1 MSDKTRNDT
10 TTGTTGDG
18 AMSDNVDTTRAP
30 LKPTSFASKLSR
42 LFENKHLGWV
52 ALGIALLAPFVNA
65 TPYAL
70 NVMTTAAIFVL
81 LAAGLNIVVGYCG
94 LLDLGYIAFL
104 AVGAYTAGIL
114 AKAFEL
120 PVLFTVPAVI
130 VMTILAGLIIGAPTL
145 RLRSD
150 YLAIVTLGFG
160 EITRITANNLT
171 ITGGPS
177 GIFGIPGILKIG
189 DFDLQQ
195 PAVFYYVTVLVVSA
209 LVLAAA
215 RLGRSRLG
223 RAWRFVREDEDA
235 AEAMG
240 IHTYK
245 VKMLAYIFGA
255 VWGGFGGVLFASHL
269 SAVSPQSFLFLQSA
283 LVLMAVVLGGMG
295 NMRGVV
301 IGALVISLLP
311 ELLRDLAEYRYL
323 VFGLLLVLVMV
334 FRPQGFWPP
343 RGHEAERKPRDSGG
357 KRGRREKGGDAAET
371 TADAAVARGESR

>member
-1 MSDKTRNDT
+1 MSE
-10 TTGTTGDG
+10 
-18 AMSDNVDTTRAP
+18 NVDTTLAP
-30 LKPTSFASKLSR
+30 KRGGALSSQISR
-42 LFENKHLGWV
+42 LFESKMLGWI
-52 ALGIALLAPFVNA
+52 ALAIALLIPFIIA

-81 LAAGLNIVVGYCG
+81 LASGLNIVVGYCG
-94 LLDLGYIAFL
+94 LLDLGYIAFM
-104 AVGAYTAGIL
+104 AVGAYTSGII

-120 PVLFTVPAVI
+120 PLIFTIPAVL

-177 GIFGIPGILKIG
+177 GIFGIPGLLKIG
-189 DFDLQQ
+189 SFDLQS
-195 PAVFYYVTVLVVSA
+195 PAAFYYATVVIVA
-209 LVLAAA
+209 GFVLAAA
-215 RLGRSRLG
+215 RLGKSRLG

-245 VKMLAYIFGA
+245 VKLMAYIFGA
-255 VWGGFGGVLFASHL
+255 IWGGFGGILFAAHL
-269 SAVSPQSFLFLQSA
+269 SAVSPQSFIFLQSA

-301 IGALVISLLP
+301 LGALVISLLP
-311 ELLRDLAEYRYL
+311 ELLRDLAAYRYL
-323 VFGLLLVLVMV
+323 AFGILLVVVMV
-334 FRPQGFWPP
+334 FRPQGFWPA
-343 RGHEAERKPRDSGG
+343 RGYERERRKRDAIDPPI
-357 KRGRREKGGDAAET
+357 EKGAI
-371 TADAAVARGESR
+371 R

>member
-1 MSDKTRNDT
+1 MTIDNKNE
-10 TTGTTGDG
+10 
-18 AMSDNVDTTRAP
+18 NVDTTMAP
-30 LKPTSFASKLSR
+30 LKPTSFSSRLSR
-42 LFENKHLGWV
+42 LFENKHIGWV
-52 ALGIALLAPFVNA
+52 ALGIALLMPFIIA

-70 NVMTTAAIFVL
+70 NVMTTAAIFVV

-104 AVGAYTAGIL
+104 AVGAYTAGII
-114 AKAFEL
+114 AKAFQM

-160 EITRITANNLT
+160 EITRITANNLEV
-171 ITGGPS
+171 TGGPS
-177 GIFGIPGILKIG
+177 GIFGIPGFLEIG
-189 DFDLQQ
+189 GIDLQE
-195 PAVFYYVTVLVVSA
+195 PVIFYYVTVVIVSG

-215 RLGRSRLG
+215 RLGKSRLG
-223 RAWRFVREDEDA
+223 RAWRFVKEDEDA

-245 VKMLAYIFGA
+245 VKLLAYVFGA

-295 NMRGVV
+295 NMKGVV

-311 ELLRDLAEYRYL
+311 EFLRDFAEYRYL
-323 VFGLLLVLVMV
+323 VFGLLLVVVMV

-343 RGHEAERKPRDSGG
+343 RGFEPERDK
-357 KRGRREKGGDAAET
+357 T
-371 TADAAVARGESR
+371 TMVDAAVAEGRRR

>member
-1 MSDKTRNDT
+1 MTE
-10 TTGTTGDG
+10 
-18 AMSDNVDTTRAP
+18 NVDTTLAP
-30 LKPTSFASKLSR
+30 RKIGKPSNAVSR
-42 LFENKHLGWV
+42 LFESKQLGWV
-52 ALGIALLAPFVNA
+52 ALAIALFAPFVIA

-81 LAAGLNIVVGYCG
+81 LASGLNIVVGYCG
-94 LLDLGYIAFL
+94 LLDLGYIAFM
-104 AVGAYTAGIL
+104 AVGAYTAGIIS
-114 AKAFEL
+114 KAFEL
-120 PVLFTVPAVI
+120 PLVFTIPAVI
-130 VMTILAGLIIGAPTL
+130 VMTVLAGLIIGAPTL

-177 GIFGIPGILKIG
+177 GIFGIPGIAKIG

-195 PAVFYYVTVLVVSA
+195 PAVFYYITVLVVA
-209 LVLAAA
+209 AFVLAAA
-215 RLGRSRLG
+215 RLGKSRLG

-245 VKMLAYIFGA
+245 VKLMAYIFGA
-255 VWGGFGGVLFASHL
+255 VWGGFGGILFAAHL
-269 SAVSPQSFLFLQSA
+269 SAVAPQSFIFLQSA

-311 ELLRDLAEYRYL
+311 ELLRDLAAYRYL
-323 VFGLLLVLVMV
+323 VFGLLLVIVML
-334 FRPQGFWPP
+334 FRPQGFWPARAYEP
-343 RGHEAERKPRDSGG
+343 ERAGNAPDPALMKPDRGLQKGV
-357 KRGRREKGGDAAET
+357 RR
-371 TADAAVARGESR
+371 

>member
-1 MSDKTRNDT
+1 MTNENLTESVSTAKRPGKKNAV
-10 TTGTTGDG
+10 G
-18 AMSDNVDTTRAP
+18 MLV
-30 LKPTSFASKLSR
+30 SR
-42 LFENKHLGWV
+42 IFENKYIGWAALAV
-52 ALGIALLAPFVNA
+52 ALLMPFLIA

-70 NVMTTAAIFVL
+70 NVMTTAAIFVV

-120 PVLFTVPAVI
+120 PVLFTLPAVVI
-130 VMTILAGLIIGAPTL
+130 MCILAGLIIGAPTL

-177 GIFGIPGILKIG
+177 GIFGIPGFLVIG
-189 DFDLQQ
+189 DIDFQN
-195 PAVFYYVTVLVVSA
+195 PVIFYYLTVLIVA
-209 LVLAAA
+209 GLVLAAA
-215 RLGRSRLG
+215 RLGKSRLG
-223 RAWRFVREDEDA
+223 RAWKFVKEDEDA

-245 VKMLAYIFGA
+245 VKLMAYIFGA
-255 VWGGFGGVLFASHL
+255 VWGGFGGMLFASHL
-269 SAVSPQSFLFLQSA
+269 TAISPMSFVFLQSA

-295 NMRGVV
+295 NMKGVV
-301 IGALVISLLP
+301 LGALAISLLP
-311 ELLRDLAEYRYL
+311 EFLRDFSEYRYL
-323 VFGLLLVLVMV
+323 LFGVLLVVVMV
-334 FRPQGFWPP
+334 FRPQGLWPP
-343 RGHEAERKPRDSGG
+343 RGAEAERTKAQREAAAFANGV
-357 KRGRREKGGDAAET
+357 KR
-371 TADAAVARGESR
+371 